1 MLSRGSGKD
10 RNAERSSLCVTP
22 TPEQCMTPRKEA
34 DPQACLNCS
43 RNMTKRRRT
52 PPPCGDRRRRWP
64 QKLQRCGP
72 TSSDAGMK
80 ELEQILEREEMG
92 LVLSDPAA
100 LEMKL
105 SSLYELLQFH
115 NLPQSILLHL
125 WKPLGLCFN
134 HSD

>member
-1 MLSRGSGKD
+1 
-10 RNAERSSLCVTP
+10 
-22 TPEQCMTPRKEA
+22 
-34 DPQACLNCS
+34 
-43 RNMTKRRRT
+43 
-52 PPPCGDRRRRWP
+52 
-64 QKLQRCGP
+64 
-72 TSSDAGMK
+72 MK

>member
-1 MLSRGSGKD
+1 MK
-10 RNAERSSLCVTP
+10 SSLPNEHQEMTGNRQPRLAPRTP
-22 TPEQCMTPRKEA
+22 FS
-34 DPQACLNCS
+34 S